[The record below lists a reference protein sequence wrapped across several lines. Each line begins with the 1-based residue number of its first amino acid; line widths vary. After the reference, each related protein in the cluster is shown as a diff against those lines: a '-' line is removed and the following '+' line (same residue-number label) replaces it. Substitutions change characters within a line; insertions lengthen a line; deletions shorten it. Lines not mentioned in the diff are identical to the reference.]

1 MIEAY
6 SLTKKFG
13 STVALADMSCKIHDG
28 SIFGL
33 VGSNGAGKSTFLRLV
48 CGVLK
53 PDRGEVRIDST
64 AVYENPSV
72 KGRVFFVADSPWF
85 LHQARM
91 DDMADF
97 YRRYYPRYSRQTYE
111 RLAGMFPLDRKKPI
125 NQMSKGQQR
134 QVVLLLALACQPD
147 YLMLDE
153 AFDGL
158 DPVMRQLFKRLLAES
173 VSKHNQTVII
183 SSHNLRELEDV
194 CDHVGLL
201 HKGGIVF
208 EKELDALKLGIHK
221 VQAAF
226 RPALDPSDL
235 KGLEILSHDQRGSL
249 LNLVVRGH
257 AEDILNKL
265 ENYNP
270 LFAETLPLTLEEVFI
285 HELEVAGYDVHHF
298 IES

>member
-6 SLTKKFG
+6 SITKKFG
-13 STVALADMSCKIHDG
+13 STVALADMSCKIHNG

-33 VGSNGAGKSTFLRLV
+33 VGSNGAGKSTFLRLA
-48 CGVLK
+48 CGVFK
-53 PDRGEVRIDST
+53 PDRGEIRIDGEP
-64 AVYENPSV
+64 VYENPSV
-72 KGRVFFVADSPWF
+72 KERVFFVADSPWF
-85 LHQARM
+85 LHQARV

-97 YRRYYPRYSRQTYE
+97 YRRYYPRYSKETYK
-111 RLAGMFPLDRKKPI
+111 RLSNMFPLDLKKPI
-125 NQMSKGQQR
+125 SQMSKGQQR
-134 QVVLLLALACQPD
+134 QVVLLLALSCQPD
-147 YLMLDE
+147 YLFLDE

-158 DPVMRQLFKRLLAES
+158 DPVMRQLVKRLLAES
-173 VSKHNQTVII
+173 VSKYNQTVII

-208 EKELDALKLGIHK
+208 EKELDELKLGIHK

-226 RPALDPSDL
+226 RPALDPSSL
-235 KGLEILSHDQRGSL
+235 KGLDILSHDQRGSL

-257 AEDILNKL
+257 AEDILREL
-265 ENYNP
+265 ENFNP